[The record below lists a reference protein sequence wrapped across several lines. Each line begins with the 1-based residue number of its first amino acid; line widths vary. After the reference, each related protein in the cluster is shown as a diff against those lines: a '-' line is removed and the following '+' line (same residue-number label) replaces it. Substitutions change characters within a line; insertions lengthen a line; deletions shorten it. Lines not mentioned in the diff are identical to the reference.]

1 MGRSPSSDE
10 TGLKKGPWLPEED
23 DKLINYIHKHGHSSW
38 SALPKLAGTILKT
51 LMKPSFVCDMSLK
64 S

>member
-10 TGLKKGPWLPEED
+10 SGLKKGPWLPEED

-38 SALPKLAGTILKT
+38 SALPKLAGTTILKT
-51 LMKPSFVCDMSLK
+51 LMKPSFVCDI
-64 S
+64 